1 VSATAA
7 PTVGRPATDSV
18 LVRAERA
25 GWLLF
30 AALAALATALLF
42 WAGRDT
48 AYSPDELAW
57 FMHSP
62 DLGLDGALQPHAGHL
77 ILSTRIVYKL
87 VFEAV
92 GVDYFWFRLLTAAT
106 VVLSAALFFAY
117 VSRRI
122 GRVAALA
129 PTAVLLV
136 FGSDAT
142 HMVLGNGFTVVG
154 AVACGVGALL
164 ALDREDRTGDVLA
177 CGLLC
182 LGVATYTVALAFVAG
197 IAVSV
202 LLRGDRWRRIW
213 IVAIPV
219 ALYAAW
225 WLWALHLDAS
235 SEGQLAPSD
244 IVLFPSW
251 AFQSLAAVLSA
262 VTGLDYEFTANAG
275 NAAGVVFALAL
286 LAALGWRLSRGSV
299 PTMLWALIGA
309 ALALWLMG
317 SLARTS
323 LRQPDSSRYLYPGA
337 VTVLLVCAW
346 AAVGTRLSRRALV
359 AIFAIA
365 AIGVATNIALLRDG
379 TDLFRAVAVQ
389 TRAELGAIAL
399 ADGSAD
405 PGYVP
410 TGGSPT
416 VALGFTSVAEDDL
429 QPTAAYLTASER
441 YGSLGDTPAEIRGG
455 DEATRARADEVLAG
469 ATGLALA
476 PTAEQQ
482 PGEGCIDL
490 VPGAD
495 LSLEPGETALLFG
508 QDQAA
513 SISVRRFASAT
524 STSIGTLAPDSGAVL
539 APPADS
545 ITDPWHVSA
554 DAPALACSP

>member
-1 VSATAA
+1 LSATPA
-7 PTVGRPATDSV
+7 PVAGRPATDS
-18 LVRAERA
+18 LFARAERA
-25 GWLLF
+25 GWWLF
-30 AALAALATALLF
+30 AALAALGAAILF

-48 AYSPDELAW
+48 GYSPDELAW

-62 DLGLDGALQPHAGHL
+62 DLGVDGALQPHAGHL
-77 ILSTRIVYKL
+77 ILTTRIAYKL
-87 VFEAV
+87 IFETV

-164 ALDREDRTGDVLA
+164 ALDREDRTGDALA
-177 CGLLC
+177 CALLC
-182 LGVATYTVALAFVAG
+182 LGAATYTVALAFVAG

-213 IVAIPV
+213 IVAVPV

-225 WLWALHLDAS
+225 WLWALHLNSS
-235 SEGQLAPSD
+235 SEGQLAPGD
-244 IVLFPSW
+244 ILLFPSW

-262 VTGLDYEFTANAG
+262 VTGLDYEFAATAP
-275 NAAGVVFALAL
+275 NAAGVVFAFAL
-286 LAALGWRLSRGSV
+286 LGAVAWRLRRGSV
-299 PTMLWALIGA
+299 PIMLWAVIGA

-317 SLARTS
+317 SLARTP

-337 VTVLLVCAW
+337 VMVLLVCAW
-346 AAVGTRLSRRALV
+346 AVVGTRFSRRALV
-359 AIFAIA
+359 AIFAVA
-365 AIGVATNIALLRDG
+365 AIGVATNVALLRDG
-379 TDLFRAVAVQ
+379 TDLFRAVAVA
-389 TRAELGAIAL
+389 TRAELGALTL
-399 ADGSAD
+399 ADGSANPD
-405 PGYVP
+405 YVP
-410 TGGSPT
+410 SASPT
-416 VALGFTSVAEDDL
+416 LALGFTSVAEDDL

-441 YGSLGDTPAEIRGG
+441 YGSPGDTPAEIRGG
-455 DEATRARADEVLAG
+455 DEPTRARADAVLVG
-469 ATGLALA
+469 AIGLTLA
-476 PTAEQQ
+476 PTDEQR
-482 PGEGCIDL
+482 PTAGCVDL

-513 SISVRRFASAT
+513 KINVRRFASAT
-524 STSIGTLAPDSGAVL
+524 GTSIGTLAPDSGALL
-539 APPADS
+539 APPSDS

-554 DAPALACSP
+554 DAPALACPAQ